1 MDRGDINLP
10 GASQDKNCL
19 AMENGKKDQVV
30 SLAEPLGQLKRLH
43 SDHLAEKMIPQIYF
57 M

>member
-19 AMENGKKDQVV
+19 AMGNGKKEQVV
-30 SLAEPLGQLKRLH
+30 SLVELLEQLKRLL
-43 SDHLAEKMIPQIYF
+43 SDHPVEKIF
-57 M
+57 L